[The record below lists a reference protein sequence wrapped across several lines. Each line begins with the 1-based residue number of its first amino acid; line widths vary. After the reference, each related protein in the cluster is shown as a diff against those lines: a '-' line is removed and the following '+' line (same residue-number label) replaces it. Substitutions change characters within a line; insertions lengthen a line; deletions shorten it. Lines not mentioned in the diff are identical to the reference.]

1 MKRRKSRALEQVFNH
16 NLETFVFRDGK
27 LVEGKA
33 KRREVVVYSNWH
45 SGNLNPDDLQK
56 HRSLLDRQHFR
67 GPLWEGIGRPQ
78 SIMDDP
84 NVLLHRPPPDSKDV
98 SVDKLK
104 PGKQSWEEIDR

>member
-1 MKRRKSRALEQVFNH
+1 MRRKILVQMEQVYVINI
-16 NLETFVFRDGK
+16 ETYVFRDGK

-45 SGNLNPDDLQK
+45 SGNINPDDLQK
-56 HRSLLDRQHFR
+56 HRALLDRQHFR

-78 SIMDDP
+78 SIKDDP
-84 NVLLHRPPPDSKDV
+84 NILLYRPDPNDKNTL
-98 SVDKLK
+98 DKLK